1 MQFADGTSPISYTV
15 TGSITGRRVSMTS
28 YTIKALVPEW
38 TVTPDPL
45 SSTNIRTGK
54 ITSTNSAKSKMGVY
68 YGERELARSTNEI
81 AFGKVDLIVSQGPGT
96 NGGPP
101 LPEDRQPNGGTA
113 PTPNELDPGTIAL
126 LYHQDQTNRVATTLT
141 LKGDPTGGSVTLDQH
156 GLTDLKIYSDGA
168 LHEELTLPKTWTNG
182 DTPPSTL
189 YMVGSSSSTNLQS
202 AQGTLDLIYKT
213 TLAADGGE
221 YSIKDAVGVTLLPF
235 ELISDLNNNGMI
247 DGGDR
252 TLKSDGAKPEA
263 TDEQKEK
270 ATEYIF
276 ANDNVSNGAWD
287 KDDPSSDKPQD
298 AKDDDDAE
306 EISVTCAATWGVVWF
321 EHPAI
326 EKLSFYK
333 SKECKADEK
342 VTFPFPLS
350 TEASG
355 KLPEKLYVRLDGT
368 GFTAQAVGD
377 LVMKFGN
384 DQQTP
389 LVDDKIKFT
398 AIKQLGDEKFFQAAR
413 DYIGE
418 RNAKL
423 FAHNW
428 GYPVA
433 SPSTFIRMC
442 VMREEATTMHPYESY
457 HNDAVVNY
465 NQASPGGT
473 AYFDPVL
480 YAQGLGIEGVMSVN
494 EEMTVVINGN
504 QCAFSNGTGT
514 VEAYAMFLLGEPLM
528 TDKCQGRVVIGGS
541 LNPAS
546 NDHYDPATNAPG
558 TSMKGSYLAG
568 PDPIPGT
575 GGPGGKYIAQTG
587 NAFQV
592 GAGVLPSTVNNGM
605 GGLSSSYN
613 LGERS
618 GYPNSMVGY
627 VPMAGDGK
635 GVVFT
640 ACGINFSQGNGK
652 VVEFYQ
658 AARDSKV
665 PDISGATQSNGMT
678 VINLLLLDSGN
689 TSPAMAHQNPS
700 DNLKLLLKGSKHDG
714 NAYYT
719 NTFLRFKSQ
728 RPRNTSP

>member
-1 MQFADGTSPISYTV
+1 LRSRSGIARAGVRLFAAQP
-15 TGSITGRRVSMTS
+15 R
-28 YTIKALVPEW
+28 IK
-38 TVTPDPL
+38 
-45 SSTNIRTGK
+45 
-54 ITSTNSAKSKMGVY
+54 
-68 YGERELARSTNEI
+68 
-81 AFGKVDLIVSQGPGT
+81 
-96 NGGPP
+96 
-101 LPEDRQPNGGTA
+101 
-113 PTPNELDPGTIAL
+113 
-126 LYHQDQTNRVATTLT
+126 
-141 LKGDPTGGSVTLDQH
+141 
-156 GLTDLKIYSDGA
+156 
-168 LHEELTLPKTWTNG
+168 
-182 DTPPSTL
+182 
-189 YMVGSSSSTNLQS
+189 
-202 AQGTLDLIYKT
+202 
-213 TLAADGGE
+213 
-221 YSIKDAVGVTLLPF
+221 LLPF
-235 ELISDLNNNGMI
+235 EVISDLNNNGKI

-342 VTFPFPLS
+342 VMFPFPLS

-389 LVDDKIKFT
+389 LADDKIKFT

-480 YAQGLGIEGVMSVN
+480 YAQGLGIEGVMSVD

-592 GAGVLPSTVNNGM
+592 GAGVLPATVNNGM